1 MRANVALLKIL
12 KLKPPGVIPSF
23 MVTCSMKPSRWLQ
36 IDLFGLLRA
45 RTGHLA
51 RGEEQNGDKA
61 EKEQKW
67 QLED

>member
-1 MRANVALLKIL
+1 
-12 KLKPPGVIPSF
+12 
-23 MVTCSMKPSRWLQ
+23 MVTCTMKPSRWLQ

-67 QLED
+67 ELGN